1 MNSHWNK
8 FIVS

>member
-8 FIVS
+8 FIVF